1 MSQRCFLARACA
13 LPLAPFE
20 CGGVSL
26 LVLVCVPL
34 CGNPVR
40 TECGNVCVVAK
51 IYRPIFCIVHNV
63 ECCLECTSRAPPGRG
78 TWMAGLRGEGPRL
91 LQQAAQLALLLQRGE
106 ARSA

>member
-40 TECGNVCVVAK
+40 TECGNVCGIAK
-51 IYRPIFCIVHNV
+51 IYRPILFP
-63 ECCLECTSRAPPGRG
+63 TSPNESHTGQSRSLLGLATAMHVPG
-78 TWMAGLRGEGPRL
+78 
-91 LQQAAQLALLLQRGE
+91 
-106 ARSA
+106 